1 MSPDMKITQVK
12 SNGKS
17 LKNIELPDVMTA
29 IRSGEQ
35 ARVVNEH
42 RGILSSSM
50 PGDRN
55 IHATDIPVLLFAARF
70 RKKESRIEY
79 QAYNGLVLMDV
90 GNLADREEAV
100 EVKRLASLA
109 PQTVAAFVGSSGKSV
124 KILVPFVLP
133 DGSLPEKRELAE
145 LFHAVAYRRAVAFYQ
160 AHLQRHIE
168 MGEEASLERGCRHSF
183 DPGLYYN
190 PSATPLIQEQPM
202 QMPAEPTYREVVAK
216 EEDPLLRMMP
226 GYDRSRI
233 VSRFYNACML
243 DALEKTGGLDEGKEV
258 RPFLTR
264 LAENCF
270 RSGIPE
276 EDVVRWTKISRNL
289 ELFEEE
295 IRETIH
301 MVYQLSKCFGKKPVM
316 PAEQLLSI
324 KTDEFMK
331 RRYEFRRNML
341 AGVEFRA
348 RGSYYIHFAPV
359 TETVLNS
366 IGLNAQAEG
375 LALWDRDVKRYVYSD
390 RVPVFYP
397 LEDYLEYLP
406 EWDGK
411 DHIRALADTLPTANA
426 QWRNLFYIWFLSMT
440 AHWYRREHLHANSS
454 LPLLVG
460 PQGCGKSTWC
470 RNLLPPSLR
479 MYYTDSIDFSNKRD
493 AELMLTRFAL
503 INIDEFDS
511 VSSAYQSF
519 LKNVLQKPVV
529 NARQPYKRSIQA
541 LHRYAS
547 FIATCNN
554 YDLLTDPTGSRR
566 FICIEISGTIDNSTS
581 IDYEQLYAQAVAALK
596 NGERYWFTS
605 EEEFSTTRNNEVFQQ
620 LPVEEQL
627 FLQYFRA
634 ARPGEESL
642 ELSAIEILQY
652 LQSESG
658 IKLGNKRLTYLGRL
672 LQKNKIPSRRTMKG
686 TCYSVVKVG

>member
-1 MSPDMKITQVK
+1 
-12 SNGKS
+12 
-17 LKNIELPDVMTA
+17 
-29 IRSGEQ
+29 
-35 ARVVNEH
+35 
-42 RGILSSSM
+42 
-50 PGDRN
+50 
-55 IHATDIPVLLFAARF
+55 
-70 RKKESRIEY
+70 
-79 QAYNGLVLMDV
+79 
-90 GNLADREEAV
+90 
-100 EVKRLASLA
+100 
-109 PQTVAAFVGSSGKSV
+109 
-124 KILVPFVLP
+124 
-133 DGSLPEKRELAE
+133 
-145 LFHAVAYRRAVAFYQ
+145 
-160 AHLQRHIE
+160 
-168 MGEEASLERGCRHSF
+168 
-183 DPGLYYN
+183 
-190 PSATPLIQEQPM
+190 
-202 QMPAEPTYREVVAK
+202 
-216 EEDPLLRMMP
+216 
-226 GYDRSRI
+226 
-233 VSRFYNACML
+233 
-243 DALEKTGGLDEGKEV
+243 
-258 RPFLTR
+258 
-264 LAENCF
+264 
-270 RSGIPE
+270 
-276 EDVVRWTKISRNL
+276 
-289 ELFEEE
+289 
-295 IRETIH
+295 
-301 MVYQLSKCFGKKPVM
+301 
-316 PAEQLLSI
+316 
-324 KTDEFMK
+324 MK

-341 AGVEFRA
+341 AGEVEFRA

-440 AHWYRREHLHANSS
+440 AHWYRREHLYANSS

-479 MYYTDSIDFSNKRD
+479 TYYTESIDFSNKRD

-581 IDYEQLYAQAVAALK
+581 INYEQLYAQAVAALK

-658 IKLGNKRLTYLGRL
+658 IKLGNKRLTYFGRL

>member
-1 MSPDMKITQVK
+1 MQEIKI
-12 SNGKS
+12 
-17 LKNIELPDVMTA
+17 
-29 IRSGEQ
+29 
-35 ARVVNEH
+35 
-42 RGILSSSM
+42 
-50 PGDRN
+50 
-55 IHATDIPVLLFAARF
+55 F
-70 RKKESRIEY
+70 
-79 QAYNGLVLMDV
+79 
-90 GNLADREEAV
+90 
-100 EVKRLASLA
+100 
-109 PQTVAAFVGSSGKSV
+109 
-124 KILVPFVLP
+124 
-133 DGSLPEKRELAE
+133 
-145 LFHAVAYRRAVAFYQ
+145 
-160 AHLQRHIE
+160 
-168 MGEEASLERGCRHSF
+168 
-183 DPGLYYN
+183 
-190 PSATPLIQEQPM
+190 
-202 QMPAEPTYREVVAK
+202 
-216 EEDPLLRMMP
+216 
-226 GYDRSRI
+226 
-233 VSRFYNACML
+233 
-243 DALEKTGGLDEGKEV
+243 
-258 RPFLTR
+258 
-264 LAENCF
+264 
-270 RSGIPE
+270 
-276 EDVVRWTKISRNL
+276 
-289 ELFEEE
+289 
-295 IRETIH
+295 
-301 MVYQLSKCFGKKPVM
+301 
-316 PAEQLLSI
+316 
-324 KTDEFMK
+324 
-331 RRYEFRRNML
+331 
-341 AGVEFRA
+341 
-348 RGSYYIHFAPV
+348 
-359 TETVLNS
+359 
-366 IGLNAQAEG
+366 
-375 LALWDRDVKRYVYSD
+375 LWDRDVKRYVYSD

-581 IDYEQLYAQAVAALK
+581 INYEQLYAQAVAALK

-658 IKLGNKRLTYLGRL
+658 IKLGNKRLTYFGRL

>member
-202 QMPAEPTYREVVAK
+202 H
-216 EEDPLLRMMP
+216 MMP

-295 IRETIH
+295 IRETVH

-341 AGVEFRA
+341 AGEVEFRA

-411 DHIRALADTLPTANA
+411 DHIRALANTLPTANA

-440 AHWYRREHLHANSS
+440 AHWYRREHLYANSS

-658 IKLGNKRLTYLGRL
+658 IKLGNKRLTYFGRL

>member
-79 QAYNGLVLMDV
+79 QVYNGLVLMDV

-109 PQTVAAFVGSSGKSV
+109 PQTMAAFVGSSGKSV

-295 IRETIH
+295 IRETVH

-341 AGVEFRA
+341 AGEVEFRA

-529 NARQPYKRSIQA
+529 NAIQA

-581 IDYEQLYAQAVAALK
+581 INYEQLYAQAVAALK

-658 IKLGNKRLTYLGRL
+658 IKLGNKRLTYFGRL

>member
-341 AGVEFRA
+341 AGEVEFRA

-411 DHIRALADTLPTANA
+411 DHIRALADTLPNA

-440 AHWYRREHLHANSS
+440 AHWYRREHLYANSS

-658 IKLGNKRLTYLGRL
+658 IKLGNKRLTYFGRL

-686 TCYSVVKVG
+686 TCYSVVKVE

>member
-17 LKNIELPDVMTA
+17 LKNIELPDVITA

-145 LFHAVAYRRAVAFYQ
+145 LFHAVAYRRAVAFY
-160 AHLQRHIE
+160 QRHIE

-341 AGVEFRA
+341 AGEVEFRA

-440 AHWYRREHLHANSS
+440 AHWYRREHLYANSS

-658 IKLGNKRLTYLGRL
+658 IKLGNKRLTYFGRL

>member
-341 AGVEFRA
+341 AGEVEFRA

-411 DHIRALADTLPTANA
+411 DHIRALADTLPTA
-426 QWRNLFYIWFLSMT
+426 MT
-440 AHWYRREHLHANSS
+440 AHWYRREHLYANSS

-658 IKLGNKRLTYLGRL
+658 IKLGNKRLTYFGRL

>member
-109 PQTVAAFVGSSGKSV
+109 PQTMAAFVGSSGKSV

-295 IRETIH
+295 IRETVH

-341 AGVEFRA
+341 AGEVEFRA

-411 DHIRALADTLPTANA
+411 DHIRALADTNA

-581 IDYEQLYAQAVAALK
+581 INYEQLYAQAVAALK

-658 IKLGNKRLTYLGRL
+658 IKLGNKRLTYFGRL

>member
-341 AGVEFRA
+341 AGEVEFRA

-440 AHWYRREHLHANSS
+440 AHWYRREHLYANSS

-529 NARQPYKRSIQA
+529 NA
-541 LHRYAS
+541 RYAS

-658 IKLGNKRLTYLGRL
+658 IKLGNKRLTYFGRL

>member
-17 LKNIELPDVMTA
+17 LKNIELPDVITA

-133 DGSLPEKRELAE
+133 D

-341 AGVEFRA
+341 AGEVEFRA

-440 AHWYRREHLHANSS
+440 AHWYRREHLYANSS

-658 IKLGNKRLTYLGRL
+658 IKLGNKRLTYFGRL